1 MINKVGTALGA
12 VRSAGVRNKGRII
25 AHVFA
30 GLLVIAPFISSAL
43 DYEYRFN
50 TTFSGTGP
58 SGPPPWIDAVFHD
71 VTNGTVSLTISN
83 NGLSG
88 SEFIGGLYFNLNT
101 NLNATSLSLQLI
113 QGSANSAAMD
123 IQTGRD

>member
-1 MINKVGTALGA
+1 MWNRVGM
-12 VRSAGVRNKGRII
+12 KGRII
-25 AHVFA
+25 GFSIPV
-30 GLLVIAPFISSAL
+30 LLFLAPTASRAL

-101 NLNATSLSLQLI
+101 NLNATSLSFQLI

-123 IQTGRD
+123 IQTGRDQF